1 MKSQTFFFFKQNLN
15 ILKSLKVRSTFLV
28 LLLTVF
34 LFVYHHSVE
43 GFPGG
48 SDGKESARNAGD
60 PSSLPGLGKFS
71 GEGNGNPFQ
80 YSCLENSMDRGAWW
94 ATVHRVAKSWTWL
107 SNFIFTF
114 IQLKYVNWNFDRN
127 LKAHLPSL
135 SHHTR
140 NSRIWAFPL

>member
-1 MKSQTFFFFKQNLN
+1 MKSQTFFFKQNLN
-15 ILKSLKVRSTFLV
+15 ILKSLKVRATFFV
-28 LLLTVF
+28 LLLIVF

-60 PSSLPGLGKFS
+60 PSSIPGLGKFS

-94 ATVHRVAKSWTWL
+94 AIVYRVAKSWTWL
-107 SNFIFTF
+107 SDFIFTF

-135 SHHTR
+135 SHHAR
-140 NSRIWAFPL
+140 NSRTWAFPL